1 MGREGGR
8 REWEWEGGEGGKMER
23 ARQKGRWEVEKE
35 GVREGK

>member
-1 MGREGGR
+1 MGVGGR
-8 REWEWEGGEGGKMER
+8 RGGKMER